1 MANLGWLAAK
11 IDVSNLILTLIL
23 IVGKI
28 KTLNFKNS
36 SQALGKRQCGSL
48 NHTGHGKK
56 IVLLY
61 TGSFFQSL
69 EIKY

>member
-1 MANLGWLAAK
+1 MASMGWLGAK

-48 NHTGHGKK
+48 NYSGHGKK
-56 IVLLY
+56 SYYFTPVH
-61 TGSFFQSL
+61 FVQSL